1 MKKIYDAYQT
11 DRSFNVGEF
20 LYLKLQPYRQMSL
33 ALRRRQKLA
42 SKYYEPFE
50 ILERIGP
57 VAYKLKLPENS
68 KLHPVFHV
76 SMLKKKL
83 DTTVETQVP
92 LPVIPN

>member
-11 DRSFNVGEF
+11 DRSLNVGEF

-33 ALRRRQKLA
+33 ALQRRQKLA
-42 SKYYEPFE
+42 PKYYGPFE

>member
-20 LYLKLQPYRQMSL
+20 FYLKLQPHRQMSL

-42 SKYYEPFE
+42 PKYYGPFE

-57 VAYKLKLPENS
+57 VAYKLKLLENS

>member
-42 SKYYEPFE
+42 SKYYGPFE